1 MLKEAGILFLVMLGV
16 VILGQMWF
24 HFVDGILEGIKDRLF
39 PPKEP
44 MAWHPLPEEE
54 ENRKDTKKG

>member
-1 MLKEAGILFLVMLGV
+1 MLKEAGILFLVMLGI

-44 MAWHPLPEEE
+44 MAWQPLPEEE
-54 ENRKDTKKG
+54 ENRKDTEKG